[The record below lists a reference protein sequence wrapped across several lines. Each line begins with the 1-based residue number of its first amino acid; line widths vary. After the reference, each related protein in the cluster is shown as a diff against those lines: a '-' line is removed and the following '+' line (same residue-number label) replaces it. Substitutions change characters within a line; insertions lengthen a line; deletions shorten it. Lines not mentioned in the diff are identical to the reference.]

1 MKSDSLIEILNL
13 SKENSHISPIDD
25 SLVDRAKYRII
36 QWIVEKYSEDD
47 LFELLLSLNLLNA
60 AIKSKTYKKR
70 ISYGLIKSRAA
81 QLFELLIQNEIG
93 NKNISFFI
101 NLIEKCA
108 YVEMR
113 GLQFSYHQI
122 SLKNIIKDFSLSEEN
137 IVKPWRGIRLQ
148 KIAAELYVFF
158 L

>member
-1 MKSDSLIEILNL
+1 
-13 SKENSHISPIDD
+13 
-25 SLVDRAKYRII
+25 VDRAKYRII

-93 NKNISFFI
+93 N
-101 NLIEKCA
+101 
-108 YVEMR
+108 
-113 GLQFSYHQI
+113 
-122 SLKNIIKDFSLSEEN
+122 
-137 IVKPWRGIRLQ
+137 
-148 KIAAELYVFF
+148 
-158 L
+158 

>member
-1 MKSDSLIEILNL
+1 MKSDYLIEILNL
-13 SKENSHISPIDD
+13 SKDDHHITAIDD

-36 QWIVEKYSEDD
+36 QWIGEEYSEDD
-47 LFELLLSLNLLNA
+47 LFALLLSLNLLNA
-60 AIKSKTYKKR
+60 AVKRKAYKER

-81 QLFELLIQNEIG
+81 KLFKLLIQNETG
-93 NKNISFFI
+93 NKNILFYI
-101 NLIEKCA
+101 NLKEKCA

-113 GLQFSYHQI
+113 GLQFSFHQI
-122 SLKNIIKDFSLSEEN
+122 ALNGILGDFSLSVEN
-137 IVKPWRGIRLQ
+137 IVKPWREIQLQ